1 MDFFTSKGLS
11 VSVNAPFAGAL
22 VPLTRYR
29 GDRRVASVTVEVNR
43 RLYMDETTGAA
54 LPSLPRVRDILR
66 EFLALAAQAG
76 SSRSPAPA
84 ALSSPRR
91 ALPPQT
97 PRDPKEVQN
106 RLKS

>member
-22 VPLTRYR
+22 VPLSRYR
-29 GDRRVASVTVEVNR
+29 RDRRVASVMVEVNR

-54 LPSLPRVRDILR
+54 LQSLSRMRDILR

-76 SSRSPAPA
+76 SFHSPAASASSA
-84 ALSSPRR
+84 APFFRKRSAIR
-91 ALPPQT
+91 T
-97 PRDPKEVQN
+97 K
-106 RLKS
+106 LKIV

>member
-76 SSRSPAPA
+76 SFRSSAPA
-84 ALSSPRR
+84 ALTSSRR
-91 ALPPQT
+91 ALLPQT
-97 PRDPKEVQN
+97 FNDQ
-106 RLKS
+106 LKII